1 MLWTLYFAQKAI
13 PLEWTIY
20 PLKHYVPT
28 YTVVFG
34 CPPNFGNL
42 EHLQDERPQRHH
54 DNGRQHA
61 LGDMIDSS
69 YVMYNTMSIL
79 SSIFKDILSK
89 PKEIQKA
96 YNMQYC
102 RPARKTLC

>member
-13 PLEWTIY
+13 PLKKDDLPFET
-20 PLKHYVPT
+20 LCST

-61 LGDMIDSS
+61 LGGHDRLVIR
-69 YVMYNTMSIL
+69 YV
-79 SSIFKDILSK
+79 
-89 PKEIQKA
+89 
-96 YNMQYC
+96 QYHVHI
-102 RPARKTLC
+102 K